1 MFPISKNI
9 IKQIR
14 SLEQR
19 KFRRQEGEFVAEGNK
34 LVQDNLRAMSCH
46 RLVATPEWWAAHPE
60 AEQAADECYTISPA
74 DMERLSLMQS
84 PQEVLGTFRMPE
96 HTLSDAVCQQLS
108 RELIVALDEVQDPGN
123 LGTIIRL
130 CDWFGIRAIVCS
142 TNTADCYAPKVVQ
155 ATMGAI
161 ARVQVYYAD
170 LPTWLKQMRALG
182 SPVYGTFLEGSD
194 IYHTELSAN
203 GIIVMGNEG
212 RGISDAVRALVS
224 DKLFIPPYPADA
236 LTSESLNVGIAT
248 AITVSEFRR
257 QTLSPTLPHN
267 GEGE

>member
-1 MFPISKNI
+1 MEAISKNL

-34 LVQDNLRAMSCH
+34 LVHDNLSAMHCH
-46 RLVATPEWWAAHPE
+46 RLVATSDWW
-60 AEQAADECYTISPA
+60 QANSNAQRMADECYTISPA
-74 DMERLSLMQS
+74 DMQRLSLMQS
-84 PQEVLGTFRMPE
+84 PQDVLATFSIPDR
-96 HTLSDAVCQQLS
+96 QLS
-108 RELIVALDEVQDPGN
+108 SDVCDTLAQSLTVALDEVQDPGN

-130 CDWFGIRAIVCS
+130 CDWFGIRNIICS
-142 TNTADCYAPKVVQ
+142 PNTADCYAPKVVQ

-161 ARVQVYYAD
+161 ARVKVFYTP
-170 LPTWLKQMRALG
+170 LPDFLSQMRQRQV
-182 SPVYGTFLEGSD
+182 PVYGTFLEGD
-194 IYHTELSAN
+194 NIYASPLSPS

-212 RGISDAVRALVS
+212 RGISDEVRQTVS
-224 DKLFIPPYPADA
+224 HKLFIPPYPADA

-257 QTLSPTLPHN
+257 RCK
-267 GEGE
+267 

>member
-1 MFPISKNI
+1 MQPISKNL
-9 IKQIR
+9 IKQIH

-46 RLVATPEWWAAHPE
+46 RLVATPDWWEAHPE
-60 AEQAADECYTISPA
+60 AISAADEAYVISPA
-74 DMERLSLMQS
+74 EMERLSLMQS
-84 PQEVLGTFRMPE
+84 PQEVLGTFSIPQRR
-96 HTLSDAVCQQLS
+96 LSDALSQQL
-108 RELIVALDEVQDPGN
+108 RQQLVVALDEVQDPGN

-130 CDWFGIRAIVCS
+130 CDWFGVRTIVCS
-142 TNTADCYAPKVVQ
+142 PNTADCYAPKVVQ

-161 ARVQVYYAD
+161 ARVQVYYTD
-170 LPTWLKQMRALG
+170 LPDWLGTMRRLG
-182 SPVYGTFLEGSD
+182 APVYGTFLEGKD
-194 IYHTELSAN
+194 IYHTALSAN
-203 GIIVMGNEG
+203 GVIVMGNEG
-212 RGISDAVRALVS
+212 RGISDAVKALVS

-257 QTLSPTLPHN
+257 RPTT
-267 GEGE
+267 